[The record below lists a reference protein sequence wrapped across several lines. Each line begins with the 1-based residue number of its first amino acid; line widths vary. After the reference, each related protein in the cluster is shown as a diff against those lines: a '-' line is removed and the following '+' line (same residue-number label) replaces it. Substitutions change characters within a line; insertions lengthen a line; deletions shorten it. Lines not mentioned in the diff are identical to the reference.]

1 MRVDLPPAQ
10 RAQGTPL
17 MRLTQACARG
27 LADVLARVEVAG
39 LDGMPEGP
47 VLLAANHT
55 HFVDGPMLYGLVRRP
70 AAFFVKAEAFIG
82 PLDPLLR
89 RIGQIAVHRG
99 VAERAPLTAALDT
112 LAAGGLIGVFPEGT
126 RGAGDVARVERGI
139 AYLAVRSGAP
149 VVPVAC
155 VGTTGMIRRRSFRRP
170 RVRVVVGRPLLVAS
184 GDGASRSAVDAA
196 AEQIRCA
203 LADLVAKAGAGD
215 D

>member
-1 MRVDLPPAQ
+1 MKVELAPDQ
-10 RAQGTPL
+10 RARGTPL

-27 LADVLARVEVAG
+27 LAALLARVEVAG
-39 LDGMPEGP
+39 LDGLPEGQ

-55 HFVDGPMLYGLVRRP
+55 HVVDGPMLYGLVRRP
-70 AAFFVKAEAFIG
+70 AAFFVKAEAFVG
-82 PLDPLLR
+82 PIDPFLR

-112 LAAGGLIGVFPEGT
+112 LAAGGLVGVFPEGT

-155 VGTTGMIRRRSFRRP
+155 VGTAGMVRRRTLRRP
-170 RVRVVVGRPLLVAS
+170 RVRVVVGQPLWVGS
-184 GDGASRSAVDAA
+184 GAGASRSAVDAA
-196 AEQIRCA
+196 AEQIRSA

-215 D
+215 G